1 MNKILRKLHLGQRGM
16 TGLETAI
23 ILIAFV
29 TVASVLAYSVLSAGI
44 FSAEKGKATV
54 YAGLESAQSTMEIQG
69 SVLGLSTNGAATLT
83 TGLAGTNAI
92 TYVADTPG
100 VAGNDI
106 TIEYIEDTAGSAL
119 IVSVVGSAISVEMA
133 DTGSVISSTAD
144 EVVTAINAFP
154 AALALVDAS
163 STDTGLM
170 VIMGATN
177 LTGGSATPNLRY
189 VQFSV
194 GLTVQ
199 GGQKVDMDSVVINY
213 FDSEMH
219 DENVVWSKSLSGG
232 STERGAATLLEED
245 EIFVV
250 SVTIPALALLDVYD
264 SFTIQVIPPAGA
276 TITLERTLPG
286 GIEAVMDL
294 K

>member
-1 MNKILRKLHLGQRGM
+1 MNRILRKLHLGQRGM

-44 FSAEKGKATV
+44 FSAERGKATV

-69 SVLGLSTNGAATLT
+69 SVLGLSLNGAATLT
-83 TGLAGTNAI
+83 TGTSGTNEI
-92 TYVADTPG
+92 SYIADTPG
-100 VAGNDI
+100 VAGNSI
-106 TIEYIEDTAGSAL
+106 TIEYAEATPDSAL
-119 IVSVVGSAISVEMA
+119 IVSVAGTVITVEMA
-133 DTGSVISSTAD
+133 DTGSTISSTAD
-144 EVVTAINAFP
+144 EVVTAINIHAE
-154 AALALVDAS
+154 ALALVDAS
-163 STDTGLM
+163 STDTGVM
-170 VIMGATN
+170 VAAVAAP
-177 LTGGSATPNLRY
+177 LTGGSATPTVDY
-189 VQFSV
+189 VQFNV

-199 GGQKVDMDSVVINY
+199 GGQKVDMASVVINY

-219 DENVVWSKSLSGG
+219 DENITWAGAISAG
-232 STERGAATLLEED
+232 STERGSAALLEED

-250 SVTIPALALLDVYD
+250 TVTMPDSAAIGVYD

-294 K
+294 Q